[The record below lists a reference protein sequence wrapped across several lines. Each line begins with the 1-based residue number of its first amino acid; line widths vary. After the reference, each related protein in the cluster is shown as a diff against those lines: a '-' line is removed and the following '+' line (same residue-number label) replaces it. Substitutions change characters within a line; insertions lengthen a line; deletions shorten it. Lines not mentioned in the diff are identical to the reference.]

1 MYDDRVI
8 ANCDGGARGNPGPA
22 AIGIVLRDKELNIL
36 EEYSEYIGD
45 YKKTNNEAECEL
57 HVYKNAKFIFTFE

>member
-45 YKKTNNEAECEL
+45 YKKN
-57 HVYKNAKFIFTFE
+57 